1 MRQPLI
7 PLRLRFALCVMLG
20 VYPVLT
26 GVSYAL
32 GPFTLDWPLPL
43 RTAAMAPVMVMLI
56 IYGVIPTVH
65 RLAGAWIQ
73 AGAPAANS

>member
-73 AGAPAANS
+73 AGAPVANS